1 MINPDL
7 IAMVHEQR
15 HQKLWA
21 EAEQVRAQR
30 ELASGRATRSR
41 GWLVTWLQGLAVRR
55 LRGVTRTQE
64 ASNAVHPTP
73 IH

>member
-7 IAMVHEQR
+7 IYMVHEQR

-21 EAEQVRAQR
+21 EAEQLRALR

-41 GWLVTWLQGLAVRR
+41 GWLVTWLRCLVTRR
-55 LRGVTRTQE
+55 LRGV
-64 ASNAVHPTP
+64 P
-73 IH
+73 ITE

>member
-7 IAMVHEQR
+7 IYMMHEQR

-21 EAEQVRAQR
+21 EAEQMRAQR

-41 GWLVTWLQGLAVRR
+41 GWLVTRR
-55 LRGVTRTQE
+55 LM
-64 ASNAVHPTP
+64 SNRCAAHG
-73 IH
+73 IMCA

>member
-7 IAMVHEQR
+7 IYMMHEQR

-41 GWLVTWLQGLAVRR
+41 GWLVTWLRCLAVRR
-55 LRGVTRTQE
+55 LRGVAITQ
-64 ASNAVHPTP
+64 
-73 IH
+73 